1 MIRTLKDINWNQVY
15 CFHEVA
21 RRLSMKKASQILGV
35 STPTVSEQIKRLE
48 EILGISLFIRRPRQ
62 LELSKEGKALYH
74 CTKEMFEAG
83 VRFLDTVAFN
93 SIGGYSVRVGIQET
107 ISASVP
113 INFVSRY
120 WDLFAQYGTVNT
132 IRAPSADDVFNHVN
146 NGTFDWALTLEKPKH
161 RKVEW
166 AEVDSFEV
174 AFCCSSHLY
183 EKFLDPKDILRT
195 IPLARS
201 SWDHLLNETVDDH
214 LHSHQIFP
222 EEIIE
227 TDHLEFCIGLAQRGR
242 CVAIFAKKT
251 LDSAVWGE
259 GLKVF
264 SIGEPIRLRL
274 YAVWLAANERMISIK
289 KLKEL
294 LGSHRHSVRSE
305 DPDFQLKINQ
315 VPESLLK
322 PIKDEDD

>member
-48 EILGISLFIRRPRQ
+48 DILGVNLFIRHTRQ
-62 LELSKEGKALYH
+62 LELTKEGKALYH

-83 VRFLDTVAFN
+83 VRFLDTVSDN

-113 INFVSRY
+113 IHFVSRY

-132 IRAPSADDVFNHVN
+132 IRAPSADEVFNRID
-146 NGTFDWALTLEKPKH
+146 NGSFDWALTLERPRH

-166 AEVDSFEV
+166 AEVDSFEI
-174 AFCCSSHLY
+174 AFCCSPHLY
-183 EKFLDPKDILRT
+183 HKFRDPKDILRS

-201 SWDHLLNETVDDH
+201 SWDQLLNETVDDH
-214 LHSHQIFP
+214 LHAQQIYP

-227 TDHLEFCIGLAQRGR
+227 TDHPEFCIGLAQRGR
-242 CVAIFAKKT
+242 CVAVFAKKT
-251 LDSAVWGE
+251 LETALWGQDLE
-259 GLKVF
+259 VF
-264 SIGEPIRLRL
+264 QIAEPIRLRL
-274 YAVWLAANERMISIK
+274 YAVWLSANERMISIK

-294 LGSHRHSVRSE
+294 LQSSSRQSVGSD
-305 DPDFQLKINQ
+305 DPDFQLRVNQ
-315 VPESLLK
+315 VSEDLLK
-322 PIKDEDD
+322 TEDTTE